1 MIVVALDS
9 SSPTSRSDLSWGAWV
24 GNGRNRWY
32 DKHQRTYFPRKRK
45 LSYSRR
51 VPIVVVWD
59 NGRSAFLGEHASMDG
74 TPTLRLNEFILGSLA
89 AKEIDLGSPSPSS
102 SLLTPPSEIV
112 LTAND
117 TVLADVKE
125 AEKNFD
131 KLVGSHDLQVLHYD
145 AYGKNLIKQFKTSPD
160 AWAQLVKQLAFYKFK
175 GRPAVTYESA
185 QTRKFQLGR
194 TEVIRAASEQSKAW
208 VDAMVDSNA
217 TVRSIHFFCLCATC
231 LLDESTIGCTTRRA
245 IPQCC
250 FTPCSV
256 RCMGRRRP
264 GRRQTSVWAQE
275 DAQGRRGTS

>member
-9 SSPTSRSDLSWGAWV
+9 SNPTSRNDLSWGAWV

-32 DKHQRTYFPRKRK
+32 DKHQRTYFLCRIM

-102 SLLTPPSEIV
+102 SLLTPPAEIV

-117 TVLADVKE
+117 AVLADVKE

-160 AWAQLVKQLAFYKFK
+160 AWAQLVKQLAFHKFK

-185 QTRKFQLGR
+185 QTRKFQRGR

-208 VDAMVDSNA
+208 VDAMVDSKA
-217 TVRSIHFFCLCATC
+217 TVRIIPYYYSCFMFC
-231 LLDESTIGCTTRRA
+231 
-245 IPQCC
+245 
-250 FTPCSV
+250 
-256 RCMGRRRP
+256 
-264 GRRQTSVWAQE
+264 
-275 DAQGRRGTS
+275 